1 MTFLNTSNMEYRY
14 LGNTGLR
21 VSVISFGNMNENS
34 NEELI
39 KDLVQKCLEKGINF
53 FDTAEAYGLGK
64 AEETLG
70 KAFKALNIPREKI
83 VVTTKIFA
91 CGSDPNDMLCSRK
104 HIIEGLRNSLKRLQM
119 NYVDIVFSHKYDMN
133 TPMEEVCR
141 AMNFCI
147 KNGMAFY
154 WGTSDWTACQIE
166 KAYKICEKL
175 HLIPPIVEQVEYNML
190 EREKVDSEYR
200 DLFKDHHYGIMAYS
214 PLKKGILAGAY
225 LNGISPN
232 SGLAKL
238 KEIWPDFYYGYKKNE
253 KEWCEKIRKLKEIAE
268 KKLNCSMAQLA
279 IAWIIK
285 NPDVTTCLL
294 GCSSVDEL
302 EDNIK
307 GYEVCKK
314 LNNEILL
321 EIEKIL
327 ENSPKGECDYY
338 RYFKEMPIRRN
349 QLLGIDF
356 VLKNK

>member
-225 LNGISPN
+225 LNGVPPN

-294 GCSSVDEL
+294 DAQKSVNL
-302 EDNIK
+302 NI
-307 GYEVCKK
+307 
-314 LNNEILL
+314 ILKDMKF
-321 EIEKIL
+321 IK
-327 ENSPKGECDYY
+327 S
-338 RYFKEMPIRRN
+338 
-349 QLLGIDF
+349 
-356 VLKNK
+356 

>member
-21 VSVISFGNMNENS
+21 GSVISFGNMNENS

-53 FDTAEAYGLGK
+53 FDTAEDYGLGK

-91 CGSDPNDMLCSRK
+91 CGTDPNDMLCSRK

-294 GCSSVDEL
+294 GCSKVSQL

-307 GYEVCKK
+307 GYEVYKK
-314 LNNEILL
+314 LNNEVLL

-327 ENSPKGECDYY
+327 ENAPAGECDY

-349 QLLGIDF
+349 QFLGIDYM
-356 VLKNK
+356 NNNIY

>member
-307 GYEVCKK
+307 GYEVYKK

-327 ENSPKGECDYY
+327 ENAPAGECDY

-349 QLLGIDF
+349 QFLGIDYM
-356 VLKNK
+356 NNNIY